1 MNTCMNAHA
10 TREEEDKAREE
21 WFEKIPE
28 RRAEKAEEE
37 RKKEEMRRKHRE
49 WWGLDEQ
56 GRRLPEGDP
65 RLKGA
70 GGRGGGGVEVGGGR
84 T

>member
-28 RRAEKAEEE
+28 RRAEKEEEE
-37 RKKEEMRRKHRE
+37 RKKEEMRRKHQE
-49 WWGLDEQ
+49 WWGLDER

-65 RLKGA
+65 RLAQKGA
-70 GGRGGGGVEVGGGR
+70 TRDDGQR
-84 T
+84 